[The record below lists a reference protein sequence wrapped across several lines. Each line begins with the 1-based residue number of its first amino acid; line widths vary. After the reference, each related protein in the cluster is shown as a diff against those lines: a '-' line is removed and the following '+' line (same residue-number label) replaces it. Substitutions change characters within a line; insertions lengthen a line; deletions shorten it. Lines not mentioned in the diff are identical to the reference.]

1 MFNMPSPFPGM
12 DPFIEMDE
20 WPEFHSGLINQ
31 FHRQLAKL
39 VAPRYLA
46 RMERRVYLER
56 TFDDPTLRQP
66 DLQIARR
73 KKAASSAGETN
84 SAKAI
89 ATIEP
94 KLYEVPLPVEHSELY
109 LVIKDRKNREI
120 VTVIELLS
128 PSNKAP
134 GADGRREYL
143 AKRDELLQRRVNLV
157 EIDLLRGG
165 IRPATTKPLE
175 PKTDYCVFL
184 HRVELRPKVEVFEW
198 TVRDPL
204 PTIPIP
210 LASGDPDVPLR
221 LQDAFADFYDA
232 AQYALAI
239 DHHET
244 LRPPLRKTDV
254 AWSKRLIKQWQ
265 RDVRG

>member
-1 MFNMPSPFPGM
+1 M

-20 WPEFHSGLINQ
+20 WQEFHSGLINQ
-31 FHRQLAKL
+31 FHRQLAKQ
-39 VAPRYLA
+39 VAPKYLA

-56 TFDDPTLRQP
+56 TFDDPTMRQP
-66 DLQIARR
+66 DLQIARLG
-73 KKAASSAGETN
+73 KKRQGASEVRPEQNREQT
-84 SAKAI
+84 I

-94 KLYEVPLPVEHSELY
+94 TLYEIPLPVEHSELY

-143 AKRDELLQRRVNLV
+143 TKRDELLQRRVNLV

-165 IRPATTKPLE
+165 IRPATTTPL
-175 PKTDYCVFL
+175 PAKTDYCVFL
-184 HRVELRPKVEVFEW
+184 HRVELRPKVQVFEW

-210 LASGDPDVPLR
+210 LAAGDRDVALR

-232 AQYALAI
+232 AQYALAL
-239 DHHET
+239 DYTET
-244 LRPPLRKTDV
+244 LQPALGKSDA
-254 AWSKRLIKQWQ
+254 AWARRLVKQWQ
-265 RDVRG
+265 REQGH